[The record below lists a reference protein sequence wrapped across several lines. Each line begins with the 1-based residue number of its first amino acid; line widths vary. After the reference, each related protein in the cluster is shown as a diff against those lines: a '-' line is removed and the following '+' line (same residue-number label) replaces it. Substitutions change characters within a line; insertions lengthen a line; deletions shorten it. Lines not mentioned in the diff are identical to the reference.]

1 MQIREEF
8 LVFENTNTPLDYEID
23 TLSSDIL
30 KIQLIGTG
38 QCEMEVLARLTNS
51 DQYSPVAI
59 INDKTFDMID
69 CITEAGL
76 YSIAITGYK
85 KIKLLIKSV
94 VNTLTCLAAEV
105 DE

>member
-30 KIQLIGTG
+30 KIQVIGSGECLI
-38 QCEMEVLARLTNS
+38 EVLAKLTNS
-51 DQYSPVAI
+51 EDYSPVAI
-59 INDKTFDMID
+59 IDDKTFDMID
-69 CITEAGL
+69 NIVKSGL
-76 YSIAITGYK
+76 YTISVTGYK
-85 KIKLLIKSV
+85 KIKLSVKSV
-94 VNTLTCLAAEV
+94 VNTLKCTAAEV